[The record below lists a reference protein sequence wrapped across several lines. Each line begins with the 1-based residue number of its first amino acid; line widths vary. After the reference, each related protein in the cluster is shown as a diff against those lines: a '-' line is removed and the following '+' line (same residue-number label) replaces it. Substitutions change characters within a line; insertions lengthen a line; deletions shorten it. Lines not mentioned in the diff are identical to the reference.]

1 MGEYYMNKLIKQIE
15 KFNSGRGYINNL
27 SCTNFITSYD
37 ECREL
42 ENMLYSIGNYEQL
55 LFDKYGYDY
64 DKDNENLFI
73 SSEFEKFMKG
83 GG

>member
-27 SCTNFITSYD
+27 SSTNFITSYD